1 MGVSGKKI
9 LIVEDNAVQAMMMEK
24 FFEELNHT
32 VLAIV
37 DRGEK
42 AVRKADKHHPDLIIM
57 DIFLNGDMTGIQA
70 MEKIRETSNV
80 SVIYIS
86 GNSDPYYRSVAENTN
101 FADFFYKPVDH
112 GALRQAV
119 QQVFKNE
126 GNSKESR
133 QSDSKKWS
141 WPFSLF
147 L

>member
-1 MGVSGKKI
+1 MGGSGKKI

-42 AVRKADKHHPDLIIM
+42 AVRKADTLQPDLIIM

-86 GNSDPYYRSVAENTN
+86 GNSDPYYRSMAENTN

-112 GALRQAV
+112 GALRKAV

-126 GNSKESR
+126 GNSKELR

>member
-1 MGVSGKKI
+1 MGASGKKF
-9 LIVEDNAVQAMMMEK
+9 LIVEDNAVQSMMMKK

-42 AVRKADKHHPDLIIM
+42 AIRKADKLQPDLIIM

-70 MEKIRETSNV
+70 MKKIREISDV

-86 GNSDPYYRSVAENTN
+86 GNSDPYYQSMAENTN
-101 FADFFYKPVDH
+101 FADFFYKPVNH
-112 GALRQAV
+112 GELRQAV
-119 QQVFKNE
+119 QQVFRSSAT
-126 GNSKESR
+126 SKGKQ